1 MVYAGKIRRNH
12 LLVFWLFKILA
23 TDLPY
28 LYDIFGWTAVQDIFT
43 LWISLIDHDSNLR
56 MVRGREGEREK
67 EVRCSFGYDF
77 R

>member
-1 MVYAGKIRRNH
+1 M
-12 LLVFWLFKILA
+12 VFWLFKILT

-43 LWISLIDHDSNLR
+43 LWISLIDHNSNLQ
-56 MVRGREGEREK
+56 MVRAREAEREK
-67 EVRCSFGYDF
+67 EVRCSFGYNF